1 MRAAEAQSSG
11 DDDLVIGGALNRTGP
26 VSTEEL
32 IEAAAVVGGF
42 ALACMC
48 IFCGAPLLAVGF
60 IALICVAEK
69 AKRAKE
75 NKAFMGGT
83 SVAINSQAI
92 QMRSNPAAAGKVVVN
107 GTVVGAEV

>member
-1 MRAAEAQSSG
+1 M
-11 DDDLVIGGALNRTGP
+11 T
-26 VSTEEL
+26 
-32 IEAAAVVGGF
+32 
-42 ALACMC
+42 
-48 IFCGAPLLAVGF
+48 APLLAVGF